1 MLSWMLYSIV
11 VSLLMGLAAL
21 ALERSAHLRQRPA
34 RWLWATSMV
43 ASLAILF
50 IPSTAPVPII
60 PSTASVQIA
69 ETTHADRAASS
80 EVVAPPQTTAIETS
94 RFTLPLIG
102 ADETPL
108 SDGVSALLDWTW
120 RMASIALVLVILA
133 SAAHL
138 SWRRR
143 RWDRGHMAG
152 TAVYISEDCGP
163 AVVGFLRPHIVVP
176 RWLTKLSPDAQ
187 EVVMAHERSHLGAYD
202 TQLLTIAVCLVACMP
217 WNPVLWW
224 QLRRFRLAIETD
236 CDARVL
242 SLGYPVARYSETLIA
257 VGERHSASYA
267 MAMATYGSKS
277 FLEQRI
283 QNMLRKKT
291 RHARV
296 SALAL
301 GCLGIGL
308 AVCAAEVAPPK
319 VDLVGKTSSQETS
332 VAAQVLQP
340 NAQPDVR
347 ALRSQVLVM
356 QAEGIADKLA
366 QFIKESQNQVSWTT
380 QLPATAGSV
389 DQRRFDALR
398 LLRLNPAVTELSHL
412 DAEGREYLKVSRLA
426 MDVVGSGTDY
436 SKEAKFT
443 QTVAK
448 KIYYGPVYMRR
459 ESEPYMTLGMA
470 GFRSDAGV
478 SVVELN
484 LTPMWD
490 IVQHTKV
497 GDHGAA
503 YVVSA
508 EGRVIAHPDLSVGK
522 SLRDVS
528 SLVQVQEART
538 TPSTGSVRIARDM
551 NDQEVV
557 VAYARV
563 AGPGW
568 LVFAELPVEEWT
580 KN

>member
-21 ALERSAHLRQRPA
+21 AFERSAQIRKRPA
-34 RWLWATSMV
+34 RWLWGTCMA

-50 IPSTAPVPII
+50 IPSMV
-60 PSTASVQIA
+60 SVESP
-69 ETTHADRAASS
+69 ETTHADRATPS
-80 EVVAPPQTTAIETS
+80 EILTPPQISEIFKPPQTTAIELS
-94 RFTLPLIG
+94 RFTLPIIG
-102 ADETPL
+102 ADQSPL
-108 SDGVSALLDWTW
+108 SDGVSTLLDWTW
-120 RMASIALVLVILA
+120 RMASIALALVILA

-143 RWDRGHMAG
+143 RWERGHMAG

-163 AVVGFLRPHIVVP
+163 AVVGFLRPRIVVP
-176 RWLTKLSPDAQ
+176 RWLTKLSPDEQ
-187 EVVMAHERSHLGAYD
+187 ELVIAHERSHLGAYD
-202 TQLLTIAVCLVACMP
+202 TQLLTIAVCLLACMP
-217 WNPVLWW
+217 WNLLLWW
-224 QLRRFRLAIETD
+224 QLRRLRLAIEVD

-242 SLGYPVARYSETLIA
+242 SLGYPVARYSETLIT
-257 VGERHSASYA
+257 VGERQSASYA
-267 MAMATYGSKS
+267 MTMAGYGSKS

-283 QNMLRKKT
+283 HNMLRKKT

-296 SALAL
+296 WALAL
-301 GCLGIGL
+301 ASLGLGL

-319 VDLVGKTSSQETS
+319 IDLVGKTSSQQTS
-332 VAAQVLQP
+332 VDPQLLQA
-340 NAQPDVR
+340 NGQPDVR
-347 ALRSQVLVM
+347 ALRSQILLM
-356 QAEGIADKLA
+356 QAEGIADKLT
-366 QFIKESQNQVSWTT
+366 QFIKESQNQVGWTT
-380 QLPATAGSV
+380 QLPRAAGSV

-398 LLRLNPAVTELSHL
+398 LLRQVPAVTELSQL
-412 DAEGREYLKVSRLA
+412 DREGKEYLKVSRLA
-426 MDVVGSGTDY
+426 MDVVDSGTDY

-443 QTVAK
+443 ETVAK

-470 GFRSDAGV
+470 GWRSDAGV

-484 LTPMWD
+484 LKPMWD
-490 IVQHTKV
+490 VVQQTKV
-497 GDHGAA
+497 GDHGVA
-503 YVVSA
+503 YVVDTQ
-508 EGRVIAHPDLSVGK
+508 GRVIAHPDLSIGK

-528 SLVQVQEART
+528 SLAQVQEART

-557 VAYARV
+557 AAYARV

-568 LVFAELPVEEWT
+568 LVVVELPIGEWT

>member
-50 IPSTAPVPII
+50 IPSTASVPII

-224 QLRRFRLAIETD
+224 QLRRLRLAIETD

-267 MAMATYGSKS
+267 MAMASYGSKS

-470 GFRSDAGV
+470 GHRSDAGANI
-478 SVVELN
+478 VELN
-484 LTPMWD
+484 LKPMWD
-490 IVQHTKV
+490 IVRQTKV
-497 GDHGAA
+497 GDHGVA
-503 YVVSA
+503 YVVDA
-508 EGRVIAHPDLSVGK
+508 EGRVIAHPDFDVGK

-528 SLVQVQEART
+528 SLAQVQEART
-538 TPSTGSVRIARDM
+538 TPSTGSVRMARNM

-557 VAYARV
+557 AVYARV

-568 LVFAELPVEEWT
+568 LVFVELPIGEWT

>member
-21 ALERSAHLRQRPA
+21 ALERSAQIRQKPA
-34 RWLWATSMV
+34 RWLWGTCMI
-43 ASLAILF
+43 ASLAIPF
-50 IPSTAPVPII
+50 IPSKV
-60 PSTASVQIA
+60 SVVQIPA
-69 ETTHADRAASS
+69 TYADRATSS
-80 EVVAPPQTTAIETS
+80 EILTPPQTTAIETP
-94 RFTLPLIG
+94 RFTLPIIG
-102 ADETPL
+102 ANQIPL
-108 SDGVSALLDWTW
+108 SNEASKLLDWTW
-120 RMASIALVLVILA
+120 RMASMALALVILA
-133 SAAHL
+133 SGAHL

-163 AVVGFLRPHIVVP
+163 AVVGFFRPYIVVP
-176 RWLTKLSPDAQ
+176 RWLTKLSPDEQ
-187 EVVMAHERSHLGAYD
+187 ELVIAHERSHLVAYD
-202 TQLLTIAVCLVACMP
+202 TQLLTIAVCLLACMP
-217 WNPVLWW
+217 WNPMLWW
-224 QLRRFRLAIETD
+224 QLRRLRLAIEID

-257 VGERHSASYA
+257 VGERQSANYA
-267 MAMATYGSKS
+267 MTMARYGSKS

-283 QNMLRKKT
+283 HNMLRKKN
-291 RHARV
+291 RPARV

-301 GCLGIGL
+301 ACLGVGL

-319 VDLVGKTSSQETS
+319 VDIVGKTSNQQIS
-332 VAAQVLQP
+332 VDPQLLQ
-340 NAQPDVR
+340 AKGQSDVQ
-347 ALRSQVLVM
+347 ALRSRILLM
-356 QAEGIADKLA
+356 QAEGIADKLT
-366 QFIKESQNQVSWTT
+366 QFIKESQNQVGWIT
-380 QLPATAGSV
+380 QLPPTAGS
-389 DQRRFDALR
+389 DPLRFDALR
-398 LLRLNPAVTELSHL
+398 LLRLAPAITELSRL
-412 DAEGREYLKVSRLA
+412 DAEGKELMKVSRLA

-443 QTVAK
+443 ETVAK

-470 GFRSDAGV
+470 SGRSDAGV

-484 LTPMWD
+484 LKLMWD
-490 IVQHTKV
+490 MVQHTKV
-497 GDHGAA
+497 GDGGLA
-503 YVVSA
+503 YVVNA
-508 EGRVIAHPDLSVGK
+508 EGRVIAHPDFGVGK

-528 SLVQVQEART
+528 SLTQVQEART
-538 TPSTGSVRIARDM
+538 TPSTGSVRVARDM

-557 VAYARV
+557 VVHTRV

-568 LVFAELPVEEWT
+568 LVFVELPIGEWT